1 MRRNSLNGIVLYS
14 FYTTGSGSAT
24 ELQTDVCMHWG
35 QTECCVYLRKKK
47 KSVYCSMTKPNL
59 KTKHVKTFRE
69 IRNEKVLD
77 FVGGEKMLLDLEK

>member
-1 MRRNSLNGIVLYS
+1 
-14 FYTTGSGSAT
+14 
-24 ELQTDVCMHWG
+24 
-35 QTECCVYLRKKK
+35 
-47 KSVYCSMTKPNL
+47 MTKPNL